1 MPSQSD
7 VLLHA
12 MMPRFHAPHA
22 LCLIAVCPRVSGWCA
37 RKREMDTDPS
47 QPSSSPTTEQ
57 AESVAPQY
65 VVDFIICTPLA
76 AFLRSVSQVATDGG
90 QIIRLSTNSLEQ
102 QHLVQVVR
110 DVIRLPDN
118 VQICIRDSSLHSRRG
133 KPELPSSGDP
143 RPRPGVVRRFV
154 YFICAARQNHT
165 GPACDRYAEMGS
177 AYCEA
182 HDRAGRNC
190 PYISARIQ
198 PSDFRQLLFVFPA
211 RERMLRR
218 IDVISSTAST
228 SKAVVTVQIMPD
240 CYPLETYL
248 YDIQLRVSFGY
259 PRRDVIVGRPL
270 IKRVWDN
277 CQLLEVALPLELVR
291 ASWANKSV
299 IKVIQEFMPLNG
311 TGIPIKAPIESD
323 IEWPIFSPYFAFGAR
338 PFPPEPV
345 DLAPPASLHEQPALM
360 PLQIQPERETRRPVG
375 FQPPDAFSA
384 VVTMM
389 RAEVSSLRKGQ
400 RCAPIFLI
408 HHLVVGSGRALSADS
423 TTSTATVAQVATAA
437 AHRECSPA
445 HHPITLSF
453 CASPAPETST

>member
-311 TGIPIKAPIESD
+311 SKPDCFLRPLDDFQASTIAPTSLTSLIILPSLKRGSPSKPRLNRTLSGPSSRLTSLLVLALSHRSPSIWHLLQAFMSSPLSCPCKFNPSEKPEGQWD
-323 IEWPIFSPYFAFGAR
+323 FSHPM
-338 PFPPEPV
+338 
-345 DLAPPASLHEQPALM
+345 L
-360 PLQIQPERETRRPVG
+360 
-375 FQPPDAFSA
+375 
-384 VVTMM
+384 
-389 RAEVSSLRKGQ
+389 SLR
-400 RCAPIFLI
+400 
-408 HHLVVGSGRALSADS
+408 
-423 TTSTATVAQVATAA
+423 
-437 AHRECSPA
+437 
-445 HHPITLSF
+445 
-453 CASPAPETST
+453 